1 MSGINEAT
9 VLPRVMIAAP
19 SGRSGKTVVS
29 LGLMRA
35 LRRCGLEVQPFKKG
49 PDFIDPG
56 WHAAAAGRTGRN
68 LDRFFMPPDL
78 LRHVLREASAGADVC
93 VIEAAMGFYD
103 GLDAQGSTSSA
114 EIAKA
119 TGTPVIL
126 VLDVTR
132 MTRTAGAVV
141 MGMRDFDPDVRIA
154 GVILNKVRGERQRSL
169 VSEVIERM
177 CGVPVVGAVSKDGC
191 MGVPDRHLG
200 LVTSAEAADRERM
213 LDGMA
218 AHVERCVDMDA
229 VLSIAR
235 SASPVTGGAQGA
247 PIALD
252 GCRAVT
258 RAAIGVMRDEAF
270 SFYYPENLEA
280 LERAGAQLVF
290 VDSMRDAMLPGN
302 LDGLY
307 IGGGFPEEFACRLA
321 ANADMRV
328 SVRERIEG
336 GMPVFAECGGLL
348 YLGRTLTYRGRTH
361 SMVGALGFDSVM
373 CDAQR
378 AHGYARGVAT
388 GAGWLSA
395 GTVLIGHEHHH
406 STVVDLDPD
415 STFALSNERGRG
427 VTGGCDGV
435 CRKNVIAGYLHV
447 NALAS
452 PDWAPSFVDA
462 AARFHAAR

>member
-1 MSGINEAT
+1 MGDIGETTA
-9 VLPRVMIAAP
+9 VPRVMIAAP
-19 SGRSGKTVVS
+19 NGRSGKTVVS

-35 LRRCGLEVQPFKKG
+35 LRRRGLAVQPFKKG

-56 WHAAAAGRTGRN
+56 WHAVATGRTGRN
-68 LDRFFMPPDL
+68 LDRFFMGSGL
-78 LRHVLREASAGADVC
+78 LRHVLCEASAGVDAC
-93 VIEAAMGFYD
+93 VIEAAMGLYD

-119 TGTPVIL
+119 TDTPVVL

-132 MTRTAGAVV
+132 MTRTAGAVAL
-141 MGMRDFDPDVRIA
+141 GMRAFDPDVRIA
-154 GVILNKVRGERQRSL
+154 GIILNKVRGERQRSL
-169 VSEVIERM
+169 VSEVIERT
-177 CGVPVVGAVSKDGC
+177 CGVPVIGAVLKDAC

-200 LVTSAEAADRERM
+200 LVTSAESIDCERL

-218 AHVERCVDMDA
+218 AHVERCVDVDA

-235 SASPVTGGAQGA
+235 SAPPVTGGTQEA
-247 PIALD
+247 PIAAD
-252 GCRAVT
+252 GRRDAPRAV
-258 RAAIGVMRDEAF
+258 IGVMRDEAF

-280 LERAGAQLVF
+280 LERGGARLTF
-290 VDSMRDAMLPGN
+290 VNSMRDAALPDD

-307 IGGGFPEEFACRLA
+307 IGGGFPEEFAARLEA
-321 ANADMRV
+321 GIGMRE
-328 SVRERIEG
+328 SIRRSIEG

-361 SMVGALGFDSVM
+361 SMVGALGLDAIM
-373 CDAQR
+373 HDAQR
-378 AHGYARGVAT
+378 AHGYARCAAT
-388 GAGWLSA
+388 GAGWLAA
-395 GTVLIGHEHHH
+395 GTVLVGHEHHH

>member
-1 MSGINEAT
+1 MGGIGETAA
-9 VLPRVMIAAP
+9 VPRVMIAAP
-19 SGRSGKTVVS
+19 NGRSGKTVVS

-35 LRRCGLEVQPFKKG
+35 LRRRGLVLQPFKKG

-56 WHAAAAGRTGRN
+56 WHAVAAGRTGRN
-68 LDRFFMPPDL
+68 LDRFFMGTGL
-78 LRHVLREASAGADVC
+78 LRRVLCEASVGADVC
-93 VIEAAMGFYD
+93 VIEAAMGLYD

-119 TGTPVIL
+119 TDTPVIL
-126 VLDVTR
+126 VVDVTR

-141 MGMRDFDPDVRIA
+141 LGMCAFDPDVRIA
-154 GVILNKVRGERQRSL
+154 GVVLNKVRGERQRSL
-169 VSEVIERM
+169 ASEVIERV
-177 CGVPVVGAVSKDGC
+177 CGVPVIGAVLKDAC

-200 LVTSAEAADRERM
+200 LVTSAEAADREQL

-235 SASPVTGGAQGA
+235 SAPPVAGGTQEA

-252 GCRAVT
+252 ERRDAPRAV
-258 RAAIGVMRDEAF
+258 IGVMCDEAF

-280 LERAGAQLVF
+280 LERAGARLVF
-290 VDSMRDAMLPGN
+290 VDSMRDATLPDD

-307 IGGGFPEEFACRLA
+307 IGGGFPEEFAARLEA
-321 ANADMRV
+321 SVGMRE
-328 SVRERIEG
+328 SIRRRIEG

-348 YLGRTLTYRGRTH
+348 YLGRTLAYRGRIYA
-361 SMVGALGFDSVM
+361 MVGALALDAVM
-373 CDAQR
+373 HDAQR
-378 AHGYARGVAT
+378 AHGYARCVAT
-388 GAGWLSA
+388 GAGWLEA
-395 GTVLIGHEHHH
+395 GTVLVGHEHHH
-406 STVVDLDPD
+406 STVINLDPN
-415 STFALSNERGRG
+415 STFALDNERGRG
-427 VTGGCDGV
+427 VADGCDGV

-452 PDWAPSFVDA
+452 PGWAPAFVDA
-462 AARFHAAR
+462 AARFRAAP